1 MMNIDWE
8 FDPVVLSADLG
19 LNATWIINDFHA
31 QALGV
36 QVLEDRDRVAIGGGE
51 PVAGGALA
59 VLGPGTGLGV
69 AGLTP
74 ATDGYS
80 VVTGEGG
87 HVTLAAASDFE
98 AELIAEVRRRSG
110 HCSAE
115 RLLSGSGL
123 TLLHDVVHGEDGVA
137 AAELSRRA
145 HAKDADALRTF
156 SVFFDLLG
164 TVAGDLALTLG
175 ALGGTYLA
183 GGIALA
189 NRQLLVQ
196 SNFRARFVDKG
207 RYRDYL
213 SKIPTWL
220 ITADT
225 PALYGLCV
233 YANAHGDRLQE

>member
-1 MMNIDWE
+1 MMNIDWA
-8 FDPVVLSADLG
+8 FDPEALSADLG
-19 LNATWIINDFHA
+19 LDAAWVINDFHA

-36 QVLEDRDRVAIGGGE
+36 QALEARDRMAIGGGE

-59 VLGPGTGLGV
+59 ILGPGTGLGV

-74 ATDGYS
+74 ATRGYS

-87 HVTLAAASDFE
+87 HVTLAAANDFE
-98 AELIAEVRRRSG
+98 ADLIAELRRRMG

-123 TLLHDVVHGEDGVA
+123 TLLHDVLHGKAGVD
-137 AAELSRRA
+137 AAELSQRA
-145 HAKDADALRTF
+145 HATDANAMQTF
-156 SVFFDLLG
+156 SVFFDFLG

-175 ALGGTYLA
+175 ALGGTYLG

-189 NRQLLVQ
+189 NRKLLLQ
-196 SNFRARFVDKG
+196 SGFRERFVDKG

-220 ITADT
+220 ITADA

-233 YANAHGDRLQE
+233 YANEHGERIKK